1 MEIVSANLFY
11 FTGKIT
17 RFTVEISGCLDV
29 FGTSGC
35 YGAFVLTS
43 MFFVKTQK
51 YQSNLQFPQ
60 WGGRTPLILRLSLF
74 RDSCRS
80 KKHWRTGFKAPTHG
94 F

>member
-43 MFFVKTQK
+43 MLFVKTQK
-51 YQSNLQFPQ
+51 YQVMVELDLHEPWMMTSV
-60 WGGRTPLILRLSLF
+60 
-74 RDSCRS
+74 
-80 KKHWRTGFKAPTHG
+80 K
-94 F
+94 